1 MLISF
6 FGTMKLKLTVLG
18 GLSSSWEEPVH
29 VTKKYEHEDEQH
41 NFESK
46 YTILFIQLIST
57 KISDKNLVKF
67 GFCNSKLF

>member
-1 MLISF
+1 
-6 FGTMKLKLTVLG
+6 VG
-18 GLSSSWEEPVH
+18 GACASD
-29 VTKKYEHEDEQH
+29 KKYEHEYEDEQH

-67 GFCNSKLF
+67 AFCNSKLF